1 MIILEKLKANI
12 SSLEELL
19 LLIRIFF
26 IVTILPIMLKRLSV
40 SKLMQVFTPRN
51 TISYKKKDMKKYKE
65 NIVKFTDYILN
76 LTPGMWKGTCLKR
89 SLVLYFLLRKLGMD
103 VRICFGTRYNT
114 RLSKQEAKKHLE
126 GHAWLIYK
134 GSIFLERNTE
144 LTNTYTMTYSYP
156 HSHE

>member
-1 MIILEKLKANI
+1 MKILEKIRGNI
-12 SSLEELL
+12 SSLEEFS
-19 LLIRIFF
+19 LLIRILFL
-26 IVTILPIMLKRLSV
+26 VAVLPIMLKRLSV

-103 VRICFGTRYNT
+103 VRICFGTRYN
-114 RLSKQEAKKHLE
+114 RNLSNSEAKKNLE

-144 LTNTYTMTYSYP
+144 LTKTYTMTYSFPEGYN
-156 HSHE
+156 

>member
-1 MIILEKLKANI
+1 MKILEKIRDNI
-12 SSLEELL
+12 SSLEEFS

-26 IVTILPIMLKRLSV
+26 LVAVLPIMLKRLSV

-65 NIVKFTDYILN
+65 NIVKFTDYVLN

-103 VRICFGTRYNT
+103 VRICFGTRYN
-114 RLSKQEAKKHLE
+114 RNLSNSEAKKNLE

-144 LTNTYTMTYSYP
+144 LTKTYTMTYSFP
-156 HSHE
+156 EGHN

>member
-1 MIILEKLKANI
+1 MKILEKIRDNI

-19 LLIRIFF
+19 LLIRIFSL
-26 IVTILPIMLKRLSV
+26 VTILPIMLKRLSV

-51 TISYKKKDMKKYKE
+51 TINYKKKDMKKYKE

-103 VRICFGTRYNT
+103 VRICFGTRYNKN
-114 RLSKQEAKKHLE
+114 LSNREAKMNLE

-144 LTNTYTMTYSYP
+144 LTKTYTMTYSYP